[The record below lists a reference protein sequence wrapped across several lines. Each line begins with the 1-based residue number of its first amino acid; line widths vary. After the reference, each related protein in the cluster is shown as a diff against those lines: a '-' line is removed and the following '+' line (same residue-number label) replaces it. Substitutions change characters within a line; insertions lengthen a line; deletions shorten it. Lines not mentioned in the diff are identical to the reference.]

1 MYAISSCVHSD
12 IRNSKS
18 SQELNNN
25 ICYLRTEYFLAAMEK
40 QRDEGN
46 SRIVVGD
53 NTGCAAVK
61 LRPVRFRGVGASVL
75 TLRRLMSYIYIYIW
89 STHS

>member
-25 ICYLRTEYFLAAMEK
+25 ICYLRTEHFLSTMEK
-40 QRDEGN
+40 QRDEGD
-46 SRIVVGD
+46 SRIVLGD
-53 NTGCAAVK
+53 NTGGAAVK
-61 LRPVRFRGVGASVL
+61 LRPVRFRYVGTSVL
-75 TLRRLMSYIYIYIW
+75 T
-89 STHS
+89 